1 MLKNGLGLFIVLSPS
16 LFYIVYIAHKIITFM
31 NSFNIYLKVIEKLLE
46 H

>member
-1 MLKNGLGLFIVLSPS
+1 MLKNGLGLFIVLLPS

-46 H
+46 N